1 MHELKQK
8 LIELCMPI
16 IDWCT
21 NLGEPG
27 LFSLAFIEASF
38 FLVPPEVLLTPMI
51 IKGIN
56 NAYILATIAAIGSVC
71 GAVFG
76 YYIGLWGGRPIALKV
91 LSSKADFAITKAEE
105 FFERYGSAAILIAAF
120 TPIPYK
126 VFTVTAGICRMKLL
140 GFILYSLL
148 GRTSRYLIFA
158 YLLLHFGEIVL
169 ENFFKLALLA
179 ALLYIGY
186 ELGRWGLKKLK

>member
-1 MHELKQK
+1 
-8 LIELCMPI
+8 MPI
-16 IDWCT
+16 IDWAT

-38 FLVPPEVLLTPMI
+38 FLIPPEVLLTPMI
-51 IKGIN
+51 LKGIN
-56 NAYILATIAAIGSVC
+56 NAYLLATIAAIGSVC
-71 GAVFG
+71 GAIFG

-91 LSSKADFAITKAEE
+91 LGSKADFAITKAEE

-126 VFTVTAGICRMKLL
+126 VFTITAGICRMKML

-158 YLLLHFGEIVL
+158 FLLVHFGEVVL
-169 ENFFKLALLA
+169 ANFFKLALLA
-179 ALLYIGY
+179 ALIYAFI
-186 ELGRWGLKKLK
+186 EFARWGLKKLKRDQQ